1 MRDDDGV
8 MATTADRA
16 EGATLRDYLAVV
28 WRRKWLVLLVVVV
41 ATGVAYGLSAMQTK
55 MYSAASQLMYAN
67 TVDVANPLAGNTYVD
82 PTQRSVELE
91 SVAAVIAGP
100 ELKKRANALIVADL
114 GVGAL
119 TTGYTVSSEVVAN
132 SDQAAGGTAY
142 SSVVAIKGD
151 SSDAE
156 LAKVTAN
163 SYAAAFIQMRK
174 EQQRAQIGKAIGA
187 VKASLQGMTTKT
199 QKASSDYILLQQRL
213 HDLQILEATA
223 DGGFSVIVPASVPDT
238 PFSPKPMRSA
248 AIGLALGLFVALGLA
263 FLLELLDTSVRTDVD
278 VAELLR
284 QPILARIP
292 RISRKLLDQSALVTI
307 TEPDGTSAEAF
318 RMLRTNLAF
327 MNVDGEVRSVVLTS
341 CLQGEGKSVTVAN
354 LAVTMALGGK
364 KVIVVDADLR
374 RPRMHKYF
382 GLANERGVSTVVT
395 GQTEL
400 SDSLQAVPVVPQAGG
415 NGSGFSDWGAGSD
428 ARDRLYVLPS
438 GPQTPNPGEIVSS
451 KRLAG
456 VIEALAGQA
465 DIVIVDSPAMLAVGD
480 TPALADKVDGLLFLV
495 EPDVVRKQTLTQAR
509 EQLDKLPCRLLGVIV
524 ARRKAGSSYYAA
536 RYYYREDGDG
546 GRQRV
551 RMGSGSTAAKA

>member
-1 MRDDDGV
+1 MV
-8 MATTADRA
+8 SAADRS

-41 ATGVAYGLSAMQTK
+41 ATGAAYGLSALQTK
-55 MYSAASQLMYAN
+55 MYSAASQLIYSD
-67 TVDVANPLAGNTYVD
+67 TVDVANPLGGSTYVD

-91 SVAAVIAGP
+91 SVGSVIASP

-114 GVGAL
+114 GAGAL
-119 TTGYTVSSEVVAN
+119 KTGYKVSSEVVAG
-132 SDQAAGGTAY
+132 SDQTGTGTTY

-156 LAKVTAN
+156 LAAVTAN
-163 SYAAAFIQMRK
+163 SYAAAFIQMRT
-174 EQQRAQIGKAIGA
+174 EQQRAQIGKAIDS
-187 VKASLQGMTTKT
+187 VQKSLERMTTKT
-199 QKASSDYILLQQRL
+199 QKDSSDYILLQQRL
-213 HDLQILEATA
+213 YDLKILRATA
-223 DGGFSVIVPASVPDT
+223 DGGFRVIVPASVPHT
-238 PFSPKPMRSA
+238 PYAPKPLRSA
-248 AIGLALGLFVALGLA
+248 AIGLALGLFVGLGLA
-263 FLLELLDTSVRTDVD
+263 FLLELLDTSVRTDTD

-292 RISRKLLDQSALVTI
+292 RISKRLLDQSALVTI

-327 MNVDGEVRSVVLTS
+327 MSVDDEVRSLVLTS

-382 GLANERGVSTVVT
+382 GLDNERGVSTVVT
-395 GQTEL
+395 GQTQL
-400 SDSLQAVPVVPQAGG
+400 TDSLLAVPVVPHAGG
-415 NGSGFSDWGAGSD
+415 NGAGFADWGAGSE
-428 ARDRLYVLPS
+428 AKSRLYVLPS
-438 GPQTPNPGEIVSS
+438 GPPTPNPGEIVSS
-451 KRLAG
+451 RRLAG
-456 VIEALAGQA
+456 VIEALAAQA
-465 DIVIVDSPAMLAVGD
+465 DIVLVDSPAMLAVGD

-495 EPDVVRKQTLTQAR
+495 EPDVVRKHTLAQAR
-509 EQLDKLPCRLLGVIV
+509 EQLDKLPCRMLGVII
-524 ARRKAGSSYYAA
+524 ARRKAGSHYYAA

-546 GRQRV
+546 GRTRV
-551 RMGSGSTAAKA
+551 RREGGSTPAKV

>member
-1 MRDDDGV
+1 
-8 MATTADRA
+8 MATTTDTS

-28 WRRKWLVLLVVVV
+28 WRRKWLVLLVIVI

-55 MYSAASQLMYAN
+55 MYSAASQLIYGN

-91 SVAAVIAGP
+91 SVGAVIAGP
-100 ELKKRANALIVADL
+100 ELKKRADALIVADL
-114 GVGAL
+114 GAGAL
-119 TTGYTVSSEVVAN
+119 KPGYAVSSEVVAS

-142 SSVVAIKGD
+142 SSVVAIKGE

-156 LAKVTAN
+156 LAAVTAN

-174 EQQRAQIGKAIGA
+174 EQQRAQIGRAIDA
-187 VKASLQGMTTKT
+187 VRSSLSGMTTRT

-213 HDLQILEATA
+213 HDLQILSATA
-223 DGGFSVIVPASVPDT
+223 DGGFRVIVPASVPDA
-238 PFSPKPMRSA
+238 PYAPKPLRSA
-248 AIGLALGLFVALGLA
+248 AIGLALGLFVGLGLA
-263 FLLELLDTSVRTDVD
+263 YLLELLDTSVRTDSD

-292 RISRKLLDQSALVTI
+292 RISKKLLDQSALVTI

-327 MNVDGEVRSVVLTS
+327 MNVDDEMRSVVLTS
-341 CLQGEGKSVTVAN
+341 CLQGEGKSVTIAN

-382 GLANERGVSTVVT
+382 GIGNERGVSTVVT

-400 SDSLQAVPVVPQAGG
+400 NDALRVVPVVPQAGG
-415 NGSGFSDWGAGSD
+415 GLGFADWGAGSD
-428 ARDRLYVLPS
+428 AKSRLYVLPS

-456 VIEALAGQA
+456 VIEALAAQA
-465 DIVIVDSPAMLAVGD
+465 DIVLVDSPAMLAVGD

-495 EPDVVRKQTLTQAR
+495 EPDVVRKNTLTQAR

-524 ARRKAGSSYYAA
+524 ARRKAGSQYYAA
-536 RYYYREDGDG
+536 RYYYREDGNGD
-546 GRQRV
+546 RTRV
-551 RMGSGSTAAKA
+551 RRDSGSKPAKV